1 MGKLKP
7 KSIKGKKK
15 EEAFFHM
22 CDGQRKSSALS
33 IYRKNK
39 MGKGAK
45 ITYHNNEWVHIWCG
59 TAYLIIL

>member
-45 ITYHNNEWVHIWCG
+45 ITYHNNE
-59 TAYLIIL
+59 